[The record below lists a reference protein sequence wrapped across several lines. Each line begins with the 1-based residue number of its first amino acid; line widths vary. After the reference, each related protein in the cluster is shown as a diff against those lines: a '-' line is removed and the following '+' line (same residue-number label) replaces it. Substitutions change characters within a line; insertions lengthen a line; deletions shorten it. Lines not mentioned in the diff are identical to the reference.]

1 TCCKLDSFFL
11 GRQNE
16 LEEVRLKLLEIRGWI
31 TAKASTQGPLL
42 AAGLSC
48 LPEGLPGTDVLG
60 SEFGRG
66 VGMPPGGRGR
76 NHAERA
82 AQDDTRRSRFA
93 PCRTP
98 LMVAIRSEKLFQ
110 IIICAGQLRHGIA
123 GEESWPVTAGD
134 LPEVHERRFERP
146 RGALVARHRAQ

>member
-1 TCCKLDSFFL
+1 MCRRWDDSPSPPVWPVTLAPGESGPRLDSAAHTLRPGLFFL
-11 GRQNE
+11 GRQNA
-16 LEEVRLKLLEIRGWI
+16 LGEVRLKLLEIRGGI

-48 LPEGLPGTDVLG
+48 LPECLPGTDVLG

-66 VGMPPGGRGR
+66 VGMPPGGRGS

-82 AQDDTRRSRFA
+82 AQDHTRRSCFA

-98 LMVAIRSEKLFQ
+98 LMVAIRSEKLF
-110 IIICAGQLRHGIA
+110 
-123 GEESWPVTAGD
+123 
-134 LPEVHERRFERP
+134 
-146 RGALVARHRAQ
+146 